1 LDLRPQTARIIV
13 DGIEVEIPV
22 QQLDP
27 GDIMVVRPGER
38 IPTDGILLEGECY
51 VDESM
56 ISGESMPVQKNI
68 GDSVIGGS
76 INLGSPIKVK
86 ATRVGEDTFLSHL
99 IDLVQQAQAAR
110 MPIQDNLDKVIAIF
124 VPAVISLAF
133 FTFIFW
139 LAFPGLLLTLI
150 ITFPQSYLGS
160 PKDLLDSPWQLSP
173 Q

>member
-1 LDLRPQTARIIV
+1 VLPKSIRALLDLRPQTARIIV

-68 GDSVIGGS
+68 GDSVIGE
-76 INLGSPIKVK
+76 V
-86 ATRVGEDTFLSHL
+86 
-99 IDLVQQAQAAR
+99 
-110 MPIQDNLDKVIAIF
+110 
-124 VPAVISLAF
+124 
-133 FTFIFW
+133 
-139 LAFPGLLLTLI
+139 
-150 ITFPQSYLGS
+150 
-160 PKDLLDSPWQLSP
+160 
-173 Q
+173 